1 LNRIAVAAGRMDSL
15 IQDVL
20 NYSRVVRSE
29 FPLDIVDV
37 GQLVRGIIDTYP
49 KMRPEEAE
57 ITVHGDLPSVY
68 GNEAMLMQ
76 IFSNLLGNAVKF
88 VGPGVK
94 PRVRLWAETRKER
107 VRFYVQ
113 DNGIGI
119 PADQQEKIFGIFQR
133 VSKDYDGTGIG
144 LAIVKKAAARLGGS
158 VGLESEPGR
167 GSTFW
172 VEVRKA

>member
-1 LNRIAVAAGRMDSL
+1 
-15 IQDVL
+15 
-20 NYSRVVRSE
+20 
-29 FPLDIVDV
+29 
-37 GQLVRGIIDTYP
+37 
-49 KMRPEEAE
+49 
-57 ITVHGDLPSVY
+57 
-68 GNEAMLMQ
+68 MQ